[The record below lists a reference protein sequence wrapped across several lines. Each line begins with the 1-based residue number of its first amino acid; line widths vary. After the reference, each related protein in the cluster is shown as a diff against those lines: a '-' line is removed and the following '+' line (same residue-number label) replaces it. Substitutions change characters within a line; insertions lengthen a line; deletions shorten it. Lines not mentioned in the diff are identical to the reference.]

1 MRLERTTTW
10 SQTTHSNQ
18 LNYIPIRGRGG
29 IRIPGTLLAF
39 ACFQDKCI
47 KPLCHSSKTRGF
59 LFPGSSLSQPGWKTL
74 QQMQES
80 HFYDSVTSFNNLVD
94 ELWNVGDLN
103 PSYRLAK
110 PTCYQLSLTP
120 LIHA

>member
-18 LNYIPIRGRGG
+18 LNYIPMCGRGG

-47 KPLCHSSKTRGF
+47 KPLCHSSKTRDF
-59 LFPGSSLSQPGWKTL
+59 LFPGVSLSQPGWKTL
-74 QQMQES
+74 QQIQES
-80 HFYDSVTSFNNLVD
+80 YFYDSVTLFNNMVD
-94 ELWNVGDLN
+94 RMWTHMGFEPL
-103 PSYRLAK
+103 SHRARMK
-110 PTCYQLSLTP
+110 CYQVTLYGP
-120 LIHA
+120 